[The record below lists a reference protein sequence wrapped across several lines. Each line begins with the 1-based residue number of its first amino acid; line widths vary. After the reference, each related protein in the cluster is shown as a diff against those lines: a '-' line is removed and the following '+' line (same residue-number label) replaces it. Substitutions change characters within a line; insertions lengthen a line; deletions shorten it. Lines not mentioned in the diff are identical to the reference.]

1 MGNAS
6 AAFGKLQNRLWK
18 NRHVSMRV
26 KCKVYEAFVL
36 SYLLYG
42 AGNVDYVSEL
52 SEEAACSRYDDY
64 NERSE

>member
-1 MGNAS
+1 
-6 AAFGKLQNRLWK
+6 
-18 NRHVSMRV
+18 MRV

-52 SEEAACSRYDDY
+52 SEEAPCSRYDDH